1 MIREARTEDFDNIW
15 IFFKDIA
22 QAGETYSYD
31 RNLSKDEAFQ
41 IWMTLPIKT
50 FVFEKDGEILG
61 SYYLKI
67 NQTGGGAHVCNYGY
81 MVSEAARGQGFA
93 AQMCEH
99 SQKVTREL
107 GYLAMQFHFV
117 VSTNSGAI

>member
-1 MIREARTEDFDNIW
+1 M
-15 IFFKDIA
+15 
-22 QAGETYSYD
+22 
-31 RNLSKDEAFQ
+31 
-41 IWMTLPIKT
+41 
-50 FVFEKDGEILG
+50 LG
-61 SYYLKI
+61 SYYLKT

-81 MVSEAARGQGFA
+81 MLSEVAREQGVA

-99 SQKVTREL
+99 SQEVAREL

>member
-1 MIREARTEDFDNIW
+1 
-15 IFFKDIA
+15 
-22 QAGETYSYD
+22 
-31 RNLSKDEAFQ
+31 
-41 IWMTLPIKT
+41 MTLKN
-50 FVFEKDGEILG
+50 GEILG

-81 MVSEAARGQGFA
+81 MLSEVAREQGVA

-99 SQKVTREL
+99 SQEVAREL

-117 VSTNSGAI
+117 VSTNSGAIRIWQKLDFEIVRTLPKAINQPSKGFVDALVM